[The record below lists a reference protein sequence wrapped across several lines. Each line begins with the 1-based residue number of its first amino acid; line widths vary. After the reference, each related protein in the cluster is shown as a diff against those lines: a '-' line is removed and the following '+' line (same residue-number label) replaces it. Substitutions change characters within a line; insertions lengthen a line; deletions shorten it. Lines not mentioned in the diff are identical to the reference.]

1 MTLRMRGI
9 AMLLGVLC
17 AGSALAGGN
26 PLVVQMNTVATKASP
41 GETVLWQVTNTSDEA
56 VLVLRWETPLYGLSR
71 SLFDVRMKGREVPYV
86 DATVHWGHPEAK
98 DFIRIE
104 PGQTLS
110 AEVNLAASYAMAKA
124 GRYEISYDAQLSY
137 LLGEVEKGGHV
148 EDLGQWQMD
157 SDTVGLYTMGR
168 SPSYY
173 ENLGRPRGPIAFNKA
188 AAYANCSSSQQTS
201 VGTAH
206 TSARSYAANSA
217 SYLNAGTAGPR
228 YTTWFGSYNSSRYAT
243 VRDHFNKIQS
253 ALDTKTTTYNCA
265 CDPAYQSA
273 FAYVYSN
280 QPYQIYL
287 CGAFWAANNTGT
299 DSRAGTIIH
308 EQSHFTVNGGTRD
321 YAYGQSAASRLA
333 RTNPKRAIQNADN
346 HEYFA
351 ENTPAQN

>member
-9 AMLLGVLC
+9 AVLLGVLC

-26 PLVVQMNTVATKASP
+26 PLVVQMSTLATKASP

-71 SLFDVRMKGREVPYV
+71 SLFDVRSKGREVPYV
-86 DATVHWGHPEAK
+86 DAVVHWGHPEAK

-110 AEVNLAASYAMAKA
+110 AEVNLAASYAMSKA
-124 GRYEISYDAQLSY
+124 GRYDVSYDAQLTY
-137 LLGEVEKGGHV
+137 VLEEAEKGAHI

-157 SDTVGLYTMGR
+157 SDAVGLYTMGR
-168 SPSYY
+168 SASYY
-173 ENLGRPRGPIAFNKA
+173 QNLGRPVGPVDFNKA

-201 VGTAH
+201 VGNAH
-206 TSARSYAANSA
+206 TAARTYAANSA

-228 YTTWFGSYNSSRYAT
+228 YTTWFGAYNATRYST
-243 VRDHFNKIQS
+243 VRDHFNKIKD
-253 ALDTKTTTYNCA
+253 ALDNKTTTYNCA
-265 CDPAYQSA
+265 CASAYQSA
-273 FAYVYSN
+273 FAYVYPT

-299 DSRAGTIIH
+299 DSRAGTIVH
-308 EQSHFTVNGGTRD
+308 EQSHFNVNGGTND
-321 YAYGQSAASRLA
+321 YAYGQTNAKRLA
-333 RTNPKRAIQNADN
+333 QSNPKRAIQNADN